1 MVHWWIVGGFGV
13 AAGLWMA
20 WRTLRITRSLV
31 RRVAF
36 VSLGLLM
43 ALVSAGVTR
52 ELGMDHGRIAWV
64 RYSAQSLEQARR
76 DGRVVLLD
84 FTAEWCLNC
93 KALEKAVLDRTEVAA
108 AISQPGVT
116 ALKVDITS
124 RSSDGW
130 NLLHAYDRV
139 SIPLLVVQKAD
150 GTVTLKS
157 DAYTPEQ
164 VLTALKQALA
174 K

>member
-1 MVHWWIVGGFGV
+1 M
-13 AAGLWMA
+13 
-20 WRTLRITRSLV
+20 
-31 RRVAF
+31 
-36 VSLGLLM
+36 
-43 ALVSAGVTR
+43 
-52 ELGMDHGRIAWV
+52 
-64 RYSAQSLEQARR
+64 
-76 DGRVVLLD
+76 VLLD

-108 AISQPGVT
+108 AISQSGVT